1 VSVNAKLLK
10 NTMTKSLKDLEK
22 RISDIPKEAYDYFV
36 SITPKDKGNA
46 RRSTQ
51 LKGSTIHANY
61 PYAQKLDEGASKQAP
76 KGMSEPTGK
85 FIERI
90 TNIKTRK

>member
-1 VSVNAKLLK
+1 
-10 NTMTKSLKDLEK
+10 MTKSLVDLEK
-22 RISDIPKEAYDYFV
+22 RMTNIPKEAYDYFV
-36 SITPKDKGNA
+36 SITPKDQGNA

-61 PYAQKLDEGASKQAP
+61 PYAQRLDEGYSKQAS
-76 KGMSEPTGK
+76 KGMTEPTGK

-90 TNIKTRK
+90 TRQKMRK

>member
-1 VSVNAKLLK
+1 
-10 NTMTKSLKDLEK
+10 MTKSLKDLEK
-22 RISDIPKEAYDYFV
+22 RIGDIPKEAYDYFV

-51 LKGSTIHANY
+51 LKGNTIHANY
-61 PYAQKLDEGASKQAP
+61 PYAQKLDEGYSKQAP
-76 KGMSEPTGK
+76 KGMTEPTGK

-90 TNIKTRK
+90 TRQKMRK